1 MSKTIQIRW
10 ILFALAVPFALYVSF
25 LGTVFM
31 GFCPGIECW
40 PHTFAWTL
48 ITPCLLLA
56 IWSLRATAF
65 AAILDLVAHV
75 LTEVVIYKGGLNAD
89 TLWGADK
96 GLDKCLWIAVGL
108 LVLSALLPKRNAKDD
123 KIPN

>member
-1 MSKTIQIRW
+1 MSKAIQIRW
-10 ILFALAVPFALYVSF
+10 ILFALAVPFALYVSS

-48 ITPCLLLA
+48 LTPCLFLA
-56 IWSLRATAF
+56 IWSLRATAIS
-65 AAILDLVAHV
+65 AVLLLAAHV
-75 LTEVVIYKGGLNAD
+75 IVEVLAEGGGLNAD

-96 GLDKCLWIAVGL
+96 GLDKCLWIAVVL
-108 LVLSALLPKRNAKDD
+108 LVLSACLPKKIAKRDED
-123 KIPN
+123 SN